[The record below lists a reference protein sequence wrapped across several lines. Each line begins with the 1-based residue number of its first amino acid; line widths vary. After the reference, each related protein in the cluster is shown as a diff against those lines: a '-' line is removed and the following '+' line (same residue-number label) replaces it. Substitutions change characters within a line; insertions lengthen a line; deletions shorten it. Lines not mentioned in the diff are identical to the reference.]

1 MHFWHFWKQED
12 SYKIP
17 RIHDMQKLPWV
28 ITWLNI
34 LLLNLDFKL
43 CTFVQLILNL
53 CHCLC
58 DECVLKSAEVFSKLQ
73 ILISISLLRF
83 FLNTRE
89 YILNLNL
96 YCIYIS
102 KTYIVFVTVSNCRSP
117 AHVFI
122 LFMKTGRTS
131 TVFNLIIKYQRNWKV
146 FKF

>member
-1 MHFWHFWKQED
+1 
-12 SYKIP
+12 
-17 RIHDMQKLPWV
+17 MQKLPWV

-34 LLLNLDFKL
+34 LLINLDFKL

-58 DECVLKSAEVFSKLQ
+58 DECVLKSATPNFDIHQFIKV
-73 ILISISLLRF
+73 

-102 KTYIVFVTVSNCRSP
+102 KTYIVFVTVSNCSSP

-131 TVFNLIIKYQRNWKV
+131 TVFNLIIKYQRNRKV